1 MDHAD
6 ERYLAAKRTVD
17 DRALDRRVRDR
28 LLDELPGAPRVLE
41 AGCGTGVTVPRLV
54 DWGVTAGAYR
64 GVDRNPAVVAA
75 ARESRAAEL
84 DADPIDGGFR
94 VGDLTA
100 RFEAGDALDAFGDER
115 ADLVVA
121 QAFLDLVPVEAALD
135 AFAAALGPGGLV
147 YAPITFDGETI
158 FQPEH
163 PADDAVVAA
172 YHAAIDDAP
181 GRDARAG
188 RHLLDHCR
196 ARDGALLAAGASD
209 WVVHPRGDGYP
220 ADERHF
226 LDTILSFVEDAV
238 AGTVPDADAWLR
250 TRRRQL
256 AAGTLT
262 YVAHGYDVLYRP
274 DPG

>member
-6 ERYLAAKRTVD
+6 ERYLEAKRVVD

-28 LLDELPGAPRVLE
+28 LLDELPPTPRVLE

-54 DWGVTAGAYR
+54 DWGVTAGTYR
-64 GVDRNPAVVAA
+64 GVDSDPDVVER
-75 ARESRAAEL
+75 ARDLRMADL
-84 DADPIDGGFR
+84 DADDADDADFR
-94 VGDLTA
+94 VDDLTV
-100 RFEAGDALDAFGDER
+100 RFEAGDALDAFDGEW

-121 QAFLDLVPVEAALD
+121 GAFLDLVPIDDALD
-135 AFAAALGPGGLV
+135 AFAGALGTDGLV

-158 FQPEH
+158 FQPDH

-172 YHAAIDDAP
+172 YHDAIDDEP
-181 GRDARAG
+181 GRDVRAG
-188 RHLLDHCR
+188 RHLLDRCR
-196 ARDGALLAAGASD
+196 ERDGDLLAAGASD
-209 WVVHPRGDGYP
+209 WIVHPQDGDYA

-226 LDTILSFVEDAV
+226 LGTILSFVEAAV
-238 AGTVPDADAWLR
+238 EGSVPGAEAWLR

-256 AAGTLT
+256 DAGTLT

-274 DPG
+274 G